1 MSLLALTLVL
11 LSAFLHASWN
21 LLAKRV
27 SRGAEFVWL
36 FVACSAVLFAPA
48 AGYLIW
54 REQPRI
60 GLLEIAFILGSALL
74 HLGYMLALQ
83 RGYRAG
89 DLSLV
94 YPLARGTGP
103 ALAVVGAVLIFGE
116 RPPPV
121 AILGVVLVVLGAFV
135 LAGGER
141 LFRFVDGRAVAY
153 GLVTG
158 LFIAS
163 YTLSDAYVVTELAL
177 HPLIFLWFSELLRA
191 LILAP
196 TAFKRRSEV
205 RELWATRRREVLG
218 VAILSPLAYLLI
230 LVALQVAPVSY
241 VAPAREISILI
252 GTALGTG
259 LLREGERGRRL
270 GAAAVMVAGV
280 YALTVP
286 SL

>member
-1 MSLLALTLVL
+1 MNLLALSLVL
-11 LSAFLHASWN
+11 FSAFLHASWN

-27 SRGAEFVWL
+27 SRGAAFVWL
-36 FVACSAVLFAPA
+36 FVASSAVLFAPA
-48 AGYLIW
+48 ALYLIW
-54 REQPRI
+54 LERPQI
-60 GLLEIAFILGSALL
+60 GLLEIAFILVSALL

-116 RPPPV
+116 RPTPV
-121 AILGVVLVVLGAFV
+121 AIFGVVLVVVGAFV

-163 YTLSDAYVVTELAL
+163 YTLSDAFVVTELAL
-177 HPLIFLWFSELLRA
+177 HPLIFLWLSELLRVVF
-191 LILAP
+191 LSP
-196 TAFKRRSEV
+196 TAFRRRSEV
-205 RELWATRRREVLG
+205 RELWATRKREV
-218 VAILSPLAYLLI
+218 VAVAVLSPLAYLLI
-230 LVALQVAPVSY
+230 LVALQIAPVSY

-252 GTALGTG
+252 GTVLGAG
-259 LLREGERGRRL
+259 LLKEGERGRRL
-270 GAAAVMVAGV
+270 AAAAVMVAGV
-280 YALTVP
+280 YALTAP

>member
-1 MSLLALTLVL
+1 MSLLALILVL
-11 LSAFLHASWN
+11 LSAFLHAGWN

-54 REQPRI
+54 RERPHI
-60 GLLEIAFILGSALL
+60 GLLEVAFIVGSALL
-74 HLGYMLALQ
+74 HLGYMLSLQ

-163 YTLSDAYVVTELAL
+163 YTLSDAFVVTELAL
-177 HPLIFLWFSELLRA
+177 HPLIFLWLSELLRA
-191 LILAP
+191 LFLAP
-196 TAFKRRSEV
+196 TALRRRREV
-205 RELWATRRREVLG
+205 RELWATRKREVLG

-230 LVALQVAPVSY
+230 LMALQIAPVSY

-252 GTALGTG
+252 GAALGTG

-270 GAAAVMVAGV
+270 GAAAVMVVGV
-280 YALTVP
+280 YALTAP
-286 SL
+286 PL